1 MSEEFE
7 KSPEWI
13 RRTADDGTGE
23 LDSVSGIEADIAS
36 QFEIIGTVVTDEI
49 DLPVDANIRLNGSFT
64 SPEDAIKYLEGGG
77 LIAYDTDGSPIPL
90 PWVYFLKTFNDIL
103 QEDVWQVYIRD
114 DSV

>member
-1 MSEEFE
+1 MAEEFE
-7 KSPEWI
+7 TTPEWV

-23 LDSVSGIEADIAS
+23 LDSVSGIEADIAA
-36 QFEIIGTVVTDEI
+36 QFEIIGTVVTDEV
-49 DLPVDANIRLNGSFT
+49 DLPVDANIRLNGSFA

-114 DSV
+114 DSD